1 MCGRCYEDFFLE
13 YNYSHEPPDA
23 QKIRLRQ
30 HAFRI
35 WDEQPTILLPL
46 FRTAGDAN
54 TPENRI
60 RYAVSPR
67 NVYRVWG
74 LIRGSI
80 GRINSASA
88 TARELIDAIG
98 QDAATDYIEEE
109 RERERERD
117 KEEDD

>member
-35 WDEQPTILLPL
+35 WDEQPTFLVPL

-54 TPENRI
+54 TLENRI
-60 RYAVSPR
+60 RYAARPKTLHR
-67 NVYRVWG
+67 VYS

-80 GRINSASA
+80 GRVNSVDA

-109 RERERERD
+109 RERERD
-117 KEEDD
+117 NEEDD